1 MSEDN
6 NVKQIIKFSGNKGEW
21 SEIYIFLKLLVDGKL
36 YAADRKM
43 NRMPNI
49 YLDVKKIIR
58 EEHKGFVFDYI
69 PGNNIQITEN
79 GSLIAPIL
87 PKNEYQKIMC
97 LIWEYLSTTS
107 TGAIQIPDADAF
119 LDKIHITAL
128 KAPATQTA
136 SFFGGTT
143 DITMEVSDYRSGI
156 NSTVGFSC
164 KSDLGHK
171 ATLINASGSTNF
183 IFKLRGPM
191 TDELMNCFNNT
202 FDNKGHASIN
212 ERINFLKEQRIE
224 PLFEKTASPSANR
237 NLILSGGKE
246 MPEIVAALLKFFYW
260 EQNGKKSNS
269 TMRDALNYIVK
280 NDVANYGLPD
290 LETIYEKK
298 LGCFLYDSFTG
309 LRFGSNWDGRP
320 SVNGGYIV
328 VKNNGEIVAY
338 HSTFTNQFK
347 DFLLDNLTFESPSTS
362 RHGYMIIY
370 KENGDYLIKFNLQ
383 VRFK

>member
-1 MSEDN
+1 MSEN
-6 NVKQIIKFSGNKGEW
+6 NNAKQIIKFSGNKGEW

-43 NRMPNI
+43 NRLPNT

-58 EEHKGFVFDYI
+58 EEQKGVVLDYI
-69 PGNNIQITEN
+69 PGSNIQITKN
-79 GSLIAPIL
+79 GSLIKPII
-87 PKNEYQKIMC
+87 PKTEYQTIMR
-97 LIWEYLSTTS
+97 LIWEYISTS
-107 TGAIQIPDADAF
+107 SAGAIQIPDADVF

-128 KAPATQTA
+128 KSPATQTA
-136 SFFGGTT
+136 GFFGGTT

-183 IFKLRGPM
+183 IFKLKGPI
-191 TDELMNCFNNT
+191 TDELMISFNNI

-212 ERINFLKEQRIE
+212 DRINFLKENKIE
-224 PLFEKTASPSANR
+224 PFFEKTASPSANR

-246 MPEIVAALLKFFYW
+246 MPEIVGALLKFFYW

-269 TMRDALNYIVK
+269 TIRDALNYIVR
-280 NDVANYGLPD
+280 NDVANYKLPD

-298 LGCFLYDSFTG
+298 LGSFLYDAFTG

-328 VKNNGEIVAY
+328 VKNSGEIVAY
-338 HSTFTNQFK
+338 HSTFTEQFK
-347 DFLLDNLTFESPSTS
+347 DFLLDNLAFESPSTS
-362 RHGYMIIY
+362 RHGYMTIY
-370 KENGDYLIKFNLQ
+370 KENGEYLIKFNLQ
-383 VRFK
+383 VRFR